1 MKTLRSY
8 MSGASCAAI
17 PQNPH
22 PSLNSACFVLL
33 VLQIWRRKRRSGRRR
48 SSGSA
53 LPSTPTAPTSPKV
66 PPPLGRPAPL
76 ALLLPLS
83 SGNAFSCYGVFGWV
97 VRTQTKQAS
106 EESEQLSKARA
117 ELCVEIS
124 EKQGRIATLEIECAT
139 LKQVISPGTDHSN
152 SSALLGASRFTFNEF
167 FWCLG
172 CSTNFRLS
180 WMKRP

>member
-1 MKTLRSY
+1 MEEYLANMKTLRSY
-8 MSGASCAAI
+8 MSDLEEEATKRSAEEQRQRTAIDAHGAD
-17 PQNPH
+17 
-22 PSLNSACFVLL
+22 
-33 VLQIWRRKRRSGRRR
+33 
-48 SSGSA
+48 
-53 LPSTPTAPTSPKV
+53 
-66 PPPLGRPAPL
+66 L
-76 ALLLPLS
+76 AQ
-83 SGNAFSCYGVFGWV
+83 
-97 VRTQTKQAS
+97 VRAQTKQAS